1 MRFNA
6 HSNLIGEHAFLSASG
21 YHWLNYDLDK
31 LTDRYL
37 KHLAVQRGT
46 DLHEFAAMAIR
57 LGIKQPRSKQTVYMY
72 INDAIGFHMTPEQPL
87 YYSPNC
93 FGTADA
99 ISFDKNFLR
108 IHDLKTGETATSF
121 HQLEIYA
128 ALFCMEYRY
137 KPDELNGIELRI
149 YQNNEMRVATPS
161 PEDIYTIIEK
171 IELFDQQIEKLK
183 MEA

>member
-46 DLHEFAAMAIR
+46 DLHEFAAMAIK

-149 YQNNEMRVATPS
+149 YQNNEVRVATPS
-161 PEDIYTIIEK
+161 PEDIYAIIEK
-171 IELFDQQIEKLK
+171 IEMFDQQIEKLK

>member
-161 PEDIYTIIEK
+161 PEDIYAIIEK
-171 IELFDQQIEKLK
+171 IEMFDQQIEKLK

>member
-1 MRFNA
+1 MKFNA
-6 HSNLIGEHAFLSASG
+6 HSNLLGEHAFLIASN
-21 YHWLNYDLDK
+21 YHWLNYDLNK

-37 KHLAVQRGT
+37 RHLAVERGT
-46 DLHEFAAMAIR
+46 QLHEYAAMAIR
-57 LGIKQPRSKQTVYMY
+57 LGLKQPKSRQTLCMY
-72 INDAIGFHMTPEQPL
+72 INDAIGYRMTPEQPL

-93 FGTADA
+93 VGTADA
-99 ISFDKNFLR
+99 IAFDKNFLR

-128 ALFCMEYRY
+128 GLFCLEYRY

-149 YQNNEMRVATPS
+149 YQNNEMRVETPN
-161 PEDIYTIIEK
+161 PEDIYGVMKT

-183 MEA
+183 VEG